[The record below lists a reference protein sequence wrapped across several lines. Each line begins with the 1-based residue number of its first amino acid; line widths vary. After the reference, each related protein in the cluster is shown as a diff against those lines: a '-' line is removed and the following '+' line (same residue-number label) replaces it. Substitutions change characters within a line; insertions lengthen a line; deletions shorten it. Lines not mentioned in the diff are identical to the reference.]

1 MVKTILLTGHTGF
14 LGSVIYKE
22 LKKSFHVLTAGRDVS
37 CDYNLDFSNWDGVL
51 ELNHSI
57 DAIVHVAGLAHGKSI
72 SNQQMLEVNSVSV
85 GKLLKVAEL
94 FVVKEFVLISSVAV
108 YGKSYGFN
116 FNETSLSEPFNTY
129 GKSKLMAENAVLQW
143 ASSDKNRS
151 YVNLRLPLIIGPS
164 PPGNLGRLLKSIS
177 SGSHIYLQGNEAKKS
192 VVFASDVAN
201 FISEWLMKPKRDSG
215 TMNLCNQTAPTF
227 NWIEN
232 AITESLGNSFRFRV
246 PLKFLWASVNWM
258 KAKFN
263 ISVPLVGKLFYTL
276 TFSDQLAR
284 EKFGYTSKPLNQ
296 TTFKN
301 ELNSNS

>member
-1 MVKTILLTGHTGF
+1 VVKSILLTGHTGF
-14 LGSVIYKE
+14 LGSVIYEE
-22 LKKSFHVLTAGRDVS
+22 LKKSFRVLTAGRDVS
-37 CDYNLDFSNWDGVL
+37 CDYKLDFSKWDGAL
-51 ELNHSI
+51 ELKHSV

-72 SNQQMLEVNSVSV
+72 SNEQMLQVNSGSV
-85 GKLLKVAEL
+85 GKLLKVAQL
-94 FVVKEFVLISSVAV
+94 FEINEFVLISSVAV

-116 FNETSLSEPFNTY
+116 IDETSLPEPFNIY
-129 GKSKLMAENAVLQW
+129 GKSKLLAENSVLQW
-143 ASSDKNRS
+143 ASLDKNRT
-151 YVNLRLPLIIGPS
+151 YINLRLPLIIGTN

-177 SGSHIYLQGNEAKKS
+177 SGSHIYLQGNEAHKS

-215 TMNLCNQTAPTF
+215 TINLCNQTAPTF

-246 PLKFLWASVNWM
+246 PIKFLWATVNWM

-263 ISVPLVGKLFYTL
+263 ISVPLVGKLFYPL

-296 TTFKN
+296 TTFTN
-301 ELNSNS
+301 ELNSNT